1 MEAVPDSIKIWLCLN
16 PELLVL
22 TNPNST
28 DEEFDEALEKKLDQA
43 IRWLED
49 NANHL
54 SPNSEDSLSTTLA
67 GKITIEGLLEA
78 TRETNNKGH
87 VDITIKV
94 ISNIRKRLGEAKI
107 YDGYAYHK
115 KGIQQL
121 VDRYS
126 TGRERSGYMFAYVKE
141 PDIKAKFGGLQAE
154 CDADKP
160 CNQIG
165 EGKGHKCK
173 WAFETLHSHASG
185 EELRVVHFGVNLHV
199 TNGGSA
205 AKNQRGKPQKP

>member
-1 MEAVPDSIKIWLCLN
+1 MEAVPNSFMNWLNMN

-54 SPNSEDSLSTTLA
+54 CPNSEDSLSTTLA

-78 TRETNNKGH
+78 TRETNSKGH
-87 VDITIKV
+87 VDITIRV
-94 ISNIRKRLGEAKI
+94 ISNPRKRLGEAKI
-107 YDGYAYHK
+107 YGGYAYHK

-126 TGRERSGYMFAYVKE
+126 TGRERSGYIFAYVKE
-141 PDIKAKFGGLQAE
+141 PDIKAKVGGLQAE

-160 CNQIG
+160 CNQIS

-185 EELRVVHFGVNLHV
+185 EALRVVHFGVNLHV
-199 TNGGSA
+199 ANSGNAGKKRKAGGS
-205 AKNQRGKPQKP
+205 PE

>member
-1 MEAVPDSIKIWLCLN
+1 MEAVPDSIKVWLYLN

-22 TNPNST
+22 MNHNST
-28 DEEFDEALEKKLDQA
+28 DEEFDEALEKKLDKA

-54 SPNSEDSLSTTLA
+54 HPNSEDSLSTTLA

-87 VDITIKV
+87 VDITIRA
-94 ISNIRKRLGEAKI
+94 ISNPRKRLGEAKI
-107 YDGYAYHK
+107 YSGYAYHK

-121 VDRYS
+121 VERYS
-126 TGRERSGYMFAYVKE
+126 TGRERSGYMFAYVRD
-141 PDIKAKFGGLQAE
+141 PDIKAKVGGLQTE
-154 CDADKP
+154 CDTDKP
-160 CNQIG
+160 CNQIS
-165 EGKGHKCK
+165 EGKAHKCK

-199 TNGGSA
+199 ANNGSVPKKKA
-205 AKNQRGKPQKP
+205 PSHRK